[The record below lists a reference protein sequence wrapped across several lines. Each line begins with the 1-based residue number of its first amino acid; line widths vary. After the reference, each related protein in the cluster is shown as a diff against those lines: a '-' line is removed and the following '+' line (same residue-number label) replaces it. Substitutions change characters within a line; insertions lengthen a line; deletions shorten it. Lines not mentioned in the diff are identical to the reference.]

1 MFRILGAVS
10 SQGSKEIC
18 RDREDRWRTQPP
30 EKFWVK
36 RAPPLHSATSKTPG
50 RFGNKF
56 IAARYAAEG
65 AELVMGERESPGPEA
80 STSRLIPQKRI
91 DGNV

>member
-1 MFRILGAVS
+1 MKIVS
-10 SQGSKEIC
+10 DGYFGSGRHLIKNLMEYS
-18 RDREDRWRTQPP
+18 D
-30 EKFWVK
+30 
-36 RAPPLHSATSKTPG
+36 SATSKTPG